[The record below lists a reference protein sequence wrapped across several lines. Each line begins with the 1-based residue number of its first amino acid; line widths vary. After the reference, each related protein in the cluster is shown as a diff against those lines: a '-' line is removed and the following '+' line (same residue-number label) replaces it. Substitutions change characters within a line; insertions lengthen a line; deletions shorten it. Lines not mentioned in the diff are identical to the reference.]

1 MCHGLRDDTI
11 APMPIVNTLAIA
23 LGLAM
28 DAFAVAAASSVVLGG
43 VSARQCFRL
52 SFHFGLFQALMP
64 VAGWLAGSTL
74 TGWIGGYG
82 HAAAFGLLALVGARM
97 IYEAATRR
105 GDGPRADPTR
115 GLTLVAL
122 SVATSID
129 ALVVGVSF
137 ALLEVRI
144 WLPCLVIGLVAAAM
158 TLLGLV
164 IGSRLGMRFGRRM
177 EVAGGLV
184 LIAIGVKILLSGPA
198 G

>member
-105 GDGPRADPTR
+105 GDVPTG
-115 GLTLVAL
+115 GLRLVAL
-122 SVATSID
+122 AVATSID